1 MESYMSYWLSLGF
14 AETSLHK
21 TKRKTWE
28 TIKKGLLDQRE
39 WFFSQL
45 SLFTDFTMTR
55 LKFLLY
61 ATHMKVYERCE
72 NSSWVLTSGSC
83 IYIDYE

>member
-1 MESYMSYWLSLGF
+1 M
-14 AETSLHK
+14 
-21 TKRKTWE
+21 
-28 TIKKGLLDQRE
+28 I
-39 WFFSQL
+39 FFQL
-45 SLFTDFTMTR
+45 SLFTDFAVTR

-61 ATHMKVYERCE
+61 ATHMKVYERRE